1 MKFNLTFRNLFSNI
15 CVLIAIVACG
25 SNALQLRDSGKAVQS
40 AANSVGEVFL
50 EKETKVEK
58 KKKKVTKTVAKVATK
73 VATKVAK
80 KTAVKKTRS
89 ESEAK
94 TETNAK
100 WMTGTQNSPPV
111 AAFKAPYKNDT
122 LSKSSYRD
130 INNTFVKQD
139 VNVFLPN
146 MRKWDFKLLDHQ
158 IQDIAEQMNYRQE
171 YGHSQEGLRGFIRYF
186 INYFEACD
194 NDGDN
199 QLSRKE
205 FRKCMKKDTFLMIID
220 VPSKNY
226 SALSTNPLNYT
237 NATTYADTLFELLD
251 PHDTAFI
258 NFHSYMQL
266 RLYIFSWRRCSVAA
280 PFIEESN
287 FECAIEIAA
296 GWKTMNRNTNR
307 KLFFLALEMSG
318 SIDIRNL
325 DFVTYVSFAQATR
338 LFGKIN
344 GKEDNDVTRN
354 ELNLALDN
362 NILPNRYNQD
372 TVDIFF
378 KLIEAPDMPNQGF
391 DLLTFCFYDFFLKM
405 YHKEAPKGTYFLT
418 KDHFPKIF
426 TSQLIPFF
434 VNTEFLKIPQNNLTS
449 HSYQMYTYLNIS
461 NYQDE
466 SDHFLKSFVEK
477 ESNLN
482 LVDKSNIKNKETEK
496 NKAQSGTENLLKTR
510 WSNKEIYQNMT
521 QFNFNPKITFDF
533 LFNVIDSDMDGWITF
548 HDFGNMMQI
557 SYLFTHFD
565 KYLKGR
571 MPAGELY
578 EKFMHY
584 SDFPLVSH
592 RMQQR
597 AKIFNEFP
605 ADLYVD
611 LYSCILT
618 LKMDDLF
625 GGKIR
630 RIDKSLVT
638 EVELKHVLAAVNR
651 RHVPDAY
658 LNRCLRGTSKDNI
671 PMYDWECAFVQSEIS
686 TMTFYEN
693 SFDRLTTKKNNLV
706 LANTVFYNI
715 DPSLPQQGTIPDE
728 EKHHGYEIK
737 Y

>member
-1 MKFNLTFRNLFSNI
+1 M
-15 CVLIAIVACG
+15 G
-25 SNALQLRDSGKAVQS
+25 RDSGKSVQS
-40 AANSVGEVFL
+40 ADLNIVDTNFL
-50 EKETKVEK
+50 ENGKKTK
-58 KKKKVTKTVAKVATK
+58 KKTPIKKE
-73 VATKVAK
+73 
-80 KTAVKKTRS
+80 VKKAFKKAFTKSRASS
-89 ESEAK
+89 ETEASTAAKAK
-94 TETNAK
+94 TETKTKTETKSQTETKTKTA
-100 WMTGTQNSPPV
+100 WAQGTQNSPPV

-122 LSKSSYRD
+122 LARANWRD
-130 INNTFVKQD
+130 LNNTMVRQT

-171 YGHSQEGLRGFIRYF
+171 YGHTQEGLRAFIRFF
-186 INYFEACD
+186 INYFEDCD
-194 NDGDN
+194 DNHDN
-199 QLSRKE
+199 QLDKKE

-226 SALSTNPLNYT
+226 SALSANPLNYT
-237 NATTYADTLFELLD
+237 NETTYADTLFELLD
-251 PHDTAFI
+251 PHDSAFV
-258 NFHSYMQL
+258 NFHAYMQL

-325 DFVTYVSFAQATR
+325 DFVTYVSFAQAVR
-338 LFGKIN
+338 LYGKIN

-354 ELNLALDN
+354 EMNLALDGN
-362 NILPNRYNQD
+362 ALPLRYNQA
-372 TVDIFF
+372 TIDIFF
-378 KLIEAPDMPNQGF
+378 RLIEQPDMPNQGF
-391 DLLTFCFYDFFLKM
+391 DVLTFCFYDFFLKM

-434 VNTEFLKIPQNNLTS
+434 LNLEFLKIPQNNLTA
-449 HSYQMYTYLNIS
+449 HSYQMYTYLNVS
-461 NYQDE
+461 TYQDE
-466 SDHFLKSFVEK
+466 SDHFLKSFIEK
-477 ESNLN
+477 EATLTSKSLN
-482 LVDKSNIKNKETEK
+482 NANNKETANNNGKANNKNKEDS
-496 NKAQSGTENLLKTR
+496 KAMSHTENMLKAR
-510 WSNKEIYQNMT
+510 WSNLEIYKNMSE
-521 QFNFNPKITFDF
+521 FKFNPKMTFEF
-533 LFNVIDSDMDGWITF
+533 LFNVIDSDMDGWIDF
-548 HDFGNMMQI
+548 YDFGNMMQI
-557 SYLFTHFD
+557 SYLFSHFD

-571 MPAGELY
+571 MPAGEVY
-578 EKFMHY
+578 QKFLEY

-592 RMQQR
+592 RIATR

-605 ADLYVD
+605 ADLYID
-611 LYSCILT
+611 LYSCVLT
-618 LKMDDLF
+618 MKMDDLF
-625 GGKIR
+625 AGKIR
-630 RIDKSLVT
+630 RLDKSLVT
-638 EVELKHVLAAVNR
+638 EVELKHVLAEVNR
-651 RHVPDAY
+651 RHVPDWL
-658 LNRCLRGTSKDNI
+658 LNRCLRGTNKDNI

-715 DPSLPQQGTIPDE
+715 APDLPQQGTLPDE